1 MVSIQNLT
9 KTYGTQRAIDNLSF
23 EVEKGQILGF
33 LGPNGAGKTTTMKI
47 LTCFLP
53 TTSGTATV
61 DSFDIHKDPLEVR
74 KRVGYLP
81 EHNPLYLDMY
91 VHEFLDFIGRIY
103 QLPSKKRKERIPE
116 VIEMTGLGR
125 EQHKKIGMLSKG
137 YRQRVGLCQALIHD
151 PKVLILDE
159 PTSGLDPN
167 QIVDIRNLIRD
178 IGKDKTVIFSSHIL
192 SEVESVADR
201 VIIINQGKIVADEAT
216 SNIRNVTQD
225 ETLINVEFE
234 LPGFDF
240 SFFTEN
246 GTVHSVDTHSE
257 TSFTLRSNSGTDV
270 RKALFEQCVAQEN
283 VILSLAKETFTLED
297 AFRKLTK

>member
-246 GTVHSVDTHSE
+246 EMVHTVDNHSDR
-257 TSFTLRSNSGTDV
+257 SFTLRSNSDTDV

-283 VILSLAKETFTLED
+283 VILSLAKEVFTLED